1 MDLSDYSAESDDGGY
16 GTVPALFKAQFI
28 DHTSPIQSSTSPSST
43 TSYDS
48 SLTTAQACT
57 DVITNDSQDRWT
69 LPILTNQ
76 TNPFKQLAAESKL
89 RFIDIARTDI
99 SPVDPRAFFAYE
111 SNRLDSFKKQNR
123 KTFAQ
128 FKIEELAY
136 AGFYLNAEGTI
147 VKCPWCVVEL

>member
-1 MDLSDYSAESDDGGY
+1 EIEYQQSYNTHLSSTSSRPTRNSFLSVSITSSNSDHTLAIESFLSDASADSDDGGY

-43 TSYDS
+43 TSHDS

-76 TNPFKQLAAESKL
+76 TKRIQLQ
-89 RFIDIARTDI
+89 
-99 SPVDPRAFFAYE
+99 VY
-111 SNRLDSFKKQNR
+111 
-123 KTFAQ
+123 
-128 FKIEELAY
+128 
-136 AGFYLNAEGTI
+136 
-147 VKCPWCVVEL
+147 